1 MIAKLSNW
9 ISSTLNLSVDEENE
23 KLTVQLAAAV
33 LLLEV
38 GKADFELSSDERLVI
53 ETVLSQRFELT
64 KDEAN
69 AVLTYALAEHEHY
82 TSSHPFIRMLN
93 EELEPEAKL
102 SLLEGLWEVAY
113 ADGVLDKYEEYHVRK
128 IADWLYLSHSD
139 FIRLKHKVA
148 DNHR

>member
-1 MIAKLSNW
+1 MISKLSDW
-9 ISSTLNLSVDEENE
+9 LSSTLNLKVDEENE
-23 KLTVQLAAAV
+23 KLTAQLAAAV

-38 GKADFELSSDERLVI
+38 GKADFELSHDERGVI
-53 ETVLSQRFELT
+53 EAVLSQRFNLSG
-64 KDEAN
+64 DDAN
-69 AVLTYALAEHEHY
+69 AVVAYALAEHEHY

-93 EELEPEAKL
+93 EELEQEAKL

-139 FIRLKHKVA
+139 FIRLKNKVA
-148 DNHR
+148 DA

>member
-1 MIAKLSNW
+1 MISKLSHW
-9 ISSTLNLSVDEENE
+9 LSSTLNFRVDEENE

-38 GKADFELSSDERLVI
+38 GKADFELSNDERQVV
-53 ETVLSQRFELT
+53 EAVLSQRFNLPN
-64 KDEAN
+64 DDAN
-69 AVLTYALAEHEHY
+69 AVVAYALAEHEQY

-93 EELEPEAKL
+93 EELDKEAKL

-139 FIRLKHKVA
+139 YIRLKNKVA
-148 DNHR
+148 DA